1 MCPPFPQRLQFGWVG
16 GIRSVCNKAHYRWW
30 NLEPSRLKVVAPMK
44 GDLLMTTQQD
54 IQRAGLRALM
64 ADPALGIPDYSA
76 DPKVVGRVGKIIGET
91 AAHDERHVRASDGRV
106 RSTDPVSADKI

>member
-1 MCPPFPQRLQFGWVG
+1 
-16 GIRSVCNKAHYRWW
+16 
-30 NLEPSRLKVVAPMK
+30 MK
-44 GDLLMTTQQD
+44 GDLLMTTPQD

-106 RSTDPVSADKI
+106 RSTDPVSADKIHRGPDIWLWSVSVCTLSCTALLGTLAYWRIG